1 MDTPNADRSDAAPAK
16 KPRRID
22 TYTLLGLLAWIGLV
36 LVCLA
41 PAARAER
48 IKDLAQ
54 VGGVRS
60 NPLVGYGLVV
70 GLDGSGDRTSQAPFT
85 VQSLKNMLGELGV
98 NIPPNVNPQLKNVA
112 AVAIHADLPAFAKPG
127 QPIDITVSSI
137 GNATSLRG
145 GSLLMA
151 PLRGADGEVY
161 AIAQGNLVV
170 GGFGAQGRDGS
181 RVSVNVPSV
190 GRIPNGATVER
201 AIPNALDSGD
211 GTITLN
217 LHRADFTTVSR
228 MVAALEQNF
237 GAGNAYALDAVTVAV
252 RAPADVSRRI
262 NFLAQV
268 ENLELTPGSAPA
280 KVIVNAR
287 TGTVVI
293 GAQVQVMPAAVT
305 HGSLTVT
312 ITESANVSQP
322 NEFSRGGT
330 TVVTPQ
336 SSVAVSQDGS
346 RMFKF
351 EGGTSLDEIVRAV
364 NEVGAAP
371 GDLIAILEALKQ
383 AGALRAEL
391 EVI

>member
-1 MDTPNADRSDAAPAK
+1 MV
-16 KPRRID
+16 
-22 TYTLLGLLAWIGLV
+22 LA
-36 LVCLA
+36 CLA
-41 PAARAER
+41 PSARAER

-70 GLDGSGDRTSQAPFT
+70 GLDGTGDRTSQAPFT
-85 VQSLKNMLGELGV
+85 VQSLKNLLGELGV
-98 NIPPNVNPQLKNVA
+98 NVPPNVNPQLKNVA

-181 RVSVNVPSV
+181 KVSVNVPSV
-190 GRIPNGATVER
+190 GRIPNGAIVER
-201 AIPNALDSGD
+201 AVPNAMNDGSGSV
-211 GTITLN
+211 TLN
-217 LHRADFTTVSR
+217 LHQADFTTVSR
-228 MVAALEQNF
+228 MVAALDQRF
-237 GAGNAYALDAVTVAV
+237 GAGAAYAVDAVTVAV
-252 RAPADVSRRI
+252 RAPADAGGRV

-322 NEFSRGGT
+322 NAFNRGGQ

-336 SSVAVSQDGS
+336 SNVQVTSEGN

-391 EVI
+391 EII